1 MKRKLRYIAIAVI
14 FLAGLCVLLYP
25 TVSQYRNTQ
34 VQSEAV
40 AAYDAS
46 VAQMTPTDF
55 TAAWEAVDAYNQELA
70 ASGVL
75 DLLPSQEET
84 ARYNALLDPS
94 GTGVMGHIE
103 IQKLGVDLP
112 VYHGVDEGTLQA
124 GIGHIP
130 GTSLPGG
137 GESTHAVLSGHRG
150 LPTAHLFT
158 DLDQLEE
165 GDTFVLHV
173 LDRSMAY
180 QVDQIRVV
188 EPNQVDDLAI
198 VSGQDYC
205 TLVTCTPYG
214 INTHRL
220 LVRGHRVPYGNGGYV
235 PTDAVK
241 VDSALVSSVLTVIS
255 FVVVLIVVAWR
266 EQQKRRNVLGSEL
279 AASNRL
285 GGTADA
291 MLPDFWHVG
300 ELDGFFDLT
309 VLGHP
314 YLLCGLLAPLI
325 SQGFGIPRH
334 AYTSSGHNG
343 CNARA

>member
-220 LVRGHRVPYGNGGYV
+220 LVRGHRVPYGI

-266 EQQKRRNVLGSEL
+266 ERQRRRTV
-279 AASNRL
+279 AAVRGRL
-285 GGTADA
+285 G
-291 MLPDFWHVG
+291 
-300 ELDGFFDLT
+300 LDGLQE
-309 VLGHP
+309 G
-314 YLLCGLLAPLI
+314 
-325 SQGFGIPRH
+325 
-334 AYTSSGHNG
+334 SSNDEKKK
-343 CNARA
+343 